1 MQLLAE
7 SGDIVYRMEKART
20 AATLGISLLVVALV
34 AAFAMSVANVA
45 YAQTSKP
52 AKVTVTYAKSKK
64 AGSVTVK
71 WEKVRGAGKYTVLY
85 AYSSKFKGAKSKSV
99 SAKKTS
105 ATLSAK
111 SGKTV
116 YLRVK
121 AIKKKVSGKYSKT
134 VKVKVKAKTSAVAP
148 VLKKDGLYHCAALKY
163 GYRLYTG
170 ITDKLYSKCDTAI
183 YLKTKSPSDVFRIN
197 FYDKD
202 GKNVNGSTV
211 ASSYSDV
218 NRGSLSMPHW
228 TGSYHRVS
236 GGYIAVNNLYRT
248 AKNRSKVYPTGAVT
262 VKVQEKTGYGY
273 TREMKVGTIKLQN
286 TDALKKAWLNDI
298 LEKSGANRE
307 STGEAKMQAICTYL
321 RSHTTYSRCYNNTSG
336 NVSYIYTIADL
347 TTPSFAQMSY
357 NSYTSPAELE
367 YIGKQIGYPVRSE
380 YGDYAS
386 GTSQWY
392 FHHSYAIHESDQKE
406 FAFCSETE
414 TGQISDK
421 VLTKD
426 QALDLIP
433 QLKVK
438 SLHPVSM

>member
-1 MQLLAE
+1 M
-7 SGDIVYRMEKART
+7 GKTRI
-20 AATLGISLLVVALV
+20 AATFGISLLVVALV
-34 AAFAMSVANVA
+34 AAFAMLPASVA
-45 YAQTSKP
+45 YAQTGKP

-71 WEKVRGAGKYTVLY
+71 WKKVRGAGKYTVQY

-99 SAKKTS
+99 SSKRTS
-105 ATLSAK
+105 ATLSVN

-134 VKVKVKAKTSAVAP
+134 AKVKVKTSAVAP
-148 VLKKDGLYHCAALKY
+148 VLKKDGLYHCSALKY

-170 ITDKLYSKCDTAI
+170 ITDKLYSKYDIAI
-183 YLKTKSPSDVFRIN
+183 YLKTKSPSDAFRIN

-202 GKNVNGSTV
+202 GKNVNGSMV
-211 ASSYSDV
+211 MSSYSDV
-218 NRGSLSMPHW
+218 NRGSLSVPYW

-248 AKNRSKVYPTGAVT
+248 AKSGSKVYPVGSVT

-286 TDALKKAWLNDI
+286 TDVSKRAWLNSV

-307 STGEAKMQAICTYL
+307 TTGEAKMQAICTYL
-321 RSHTTYSRCYNNTSG
+321 RSHTTYSRCYYNKASYG
-336 NVSYIYTIADL
+336 SASYIYTIADL

-367 YIGKQIGYPVRSE
+367 YIGRQIGYPVRSE
-380 YGDYAS
+380 YGDYAT
-386 GTSQWY
+386 GTSEWWI
-392 FHHSYAIHESDQKE
+392 HHSRAIHESDQKE
-406 FAFCSETE
+406 FEFCPETK

-438 SLHPVSM
+438 SLHPVSV